1 MTNPPFSLF
10 REFVQL
16 CLDYSKQ
23 FLIIGSLGALS
34 YDDIIEYSIS
44 DRIRIGYYKV
54 RQFVNGDGEAQVSTL
69 WFTTLQVQD
78 KPPLQLSCKYR
89 ECNYPKYDNYDA
101 IEVSKL
107 EAIPVDYKGAM
118 GVPVTFL
125 TVWCHKQFDVL
136 DYTTNHTKTLR
147 TRWYSKK
154 EKEKFANG
162 ANLDRRACLLKDGI
176 PRAIFAR
183 VLIKW
188 K

>member
-16 CLDYSKQ
+16 CLDYDKQ
-23 FLIIGSLGALS
+23 FLVIGSLCALS
-34 YDDIIEYSIS
+34 YNQVIEPLIS
-44 DRIRIGYYKV
+44 NKIRIGYYKIA
-54 RQFVNGDGEAQVSTL
+54 RFVNGDQEAHVASY
-69 WFTTLQVQD
+69 WFTNLHVQD
-78 KPPLQLSCKYR
+78 KPPLQLSCMYK
-89 ECNYPKYDNYDA
+89 ECDYPKYDNFDA

-107 EAIPVDYKGAM
+107 NSIPVDYDGAM

-136 DYTTNHTKTLR
+136 GHTASHTKTLR

-154 EKEKFANG
+154 EKEKYANG
-162 ANLDRRACLLKDGI
+162 TDLDRRACLKKDGI